1 MNIITSLRKQ
11 PRSMLEQAYK
21 TMLEW
26 VSQDRNTNEK
36 DDPEFC
42 DFIESVSATK
52 EEMAALVSIP
62 ELSSIYEA
70 QKYVQEGIV
79 ELVSS

>member
-1 MNIITSLRKQ
+1 MNIIMSLRKQ
-11 PRSMLEQAYK
+11 PRSMREQAYK

-26 VSQDRNTNEK
+26 VSQDRNTNEE

-42 DFIESVSATK
+42 HFIESVSVNK

-70 QKYVQEGIV
+70 QKYVQGR
-79 ELVSS
+79 